1 MLVERE
7 SIESISVQY
16 GIPSPGQLK
25 AWIKSY
31 KENGYV
37 ILEKKKG
44 RQPMKKKDTK
54 RFMELVERLGL
65 ERQIKQMPETLSGG
79 EQQRAAIARA
89 LINRPKIIFADE
101 STGNLDEENKEN
113 VMRLLAETVREND
126 VTLIMV
132 THESDHLKYADRSYY
147 MRDGII
153 ERNR

>member
-1 MLVERE
+1 VLVERE